1 VDIERELMTHLP
13 LFILEQIFYL
23 TLIMNSHK
31 GKYLSTQDFAVIVLD
46 FIWPSTSRSP
56 IDHSLLPKHK
66 AAAVLIHSSPITYS
80 STDGSNL
87 ILRSSGSKSI
97 MVETNSLSALE
108 SRVSF

>member
-1 VDIERELMTHLP
+1 MTHLP
-13 LFILEQIFYL
+13 LFILEQIFHL
-23 TLIMNSHK
+23 TLIMNRVIKVSI
-31 GKYLSTQDFAVIVLD
+31 YLTQDFAVIVLD

-56 IDHSLLPKHK
+56 ITPKHK